1 MKKAFFILTAFFLLA
16 LAFHAAAQIPR
27 TLSYQGVLT
36 DNAGKPRPDGS
47 YSFTFRFYT
56 SLTGGTAIWSES
68 KSLSVKSGL
77 FSTVLGEQTPFGA
90 AVKFDQQYWLGIQV
104 GSDPEL
110 SPRIPLTSVGY
121 SFSSL
126 RADTA
131 RVSVASLADT
141 TWRHSGANIY
151 RLNGNVGIG
160 TTSPGAK
167 LDVVGNVDL
176 GDAGTDA
183 DYGLY
188 LIRGGGAGRQ
198 GQGRVVVRHSEQASY
213 SGSVTIE
220 PYWYNGSIYE
230 YKPNVLVVDATGNV
244 GIGTTT
250 PSEKL
255 DVVGNVGLGD
265 AGIDADFGLYMIR
278 GGGAGRQ
285 GQGRVVVRHSEQA
298 PYSGSVTIEPYW
310 YNGSVYEYR
319 RNVLVVD
326 ATGNVGI
333 GTTSPRAR
341 LDVAGDINLGNAE
354 RDADVSLDM
363 VRGGGAGRQ
372 GQGRVV
378 VRHSEQAPY
387 SGSITIEPRW
397 YNGSEYEYKR
407 NVLVV
412 DATGNVGI
420 GTSNPQYPLDV
431 NGRTRTSVLEITG
444 GGDLAEP
451 FEISDSQPIPK
462 GALVIID
469 EENPGQLKLSHQAYD
484 KRVAGVVSGAGGINP
499 GLTLTQEGVLEGGQN
514 VALSGRVYALAT
526 AANGPIKPG
535 DLLTT
540 SEIPGHAMKATDHER
555 AYGAVIGKAM
565 STLEGGEGLVLVLIQ
580 PH

>member
-444 GGDLAEP
+444 GSDLAEP
-451 FEISDSQPIPK
+451 FEISESQPIPK

-499 GLTLTQEGVLEGGQN
+499 GLTLTQEGVLQGGQN

-540 SEIPGHAMKATDHER
+540 SEIPGHAMKATDVSRSH
-555 AYGAVIGKAM
+555 GTIIGKAM
-565 STLEGGEGLVLVLIQ
+565 SSLEQGEGLVLVLVNLQ
-580 PH
+580 

>member
-1 MKKAFFILTAFFLLA
+1 
-16 LAFHAAAQIPR
+16 
-27 TLSYQGVLT
+27 
-36 DNAGKPRPDGS
+36 
-47 YSFTFRFYT
+47 
-56 SLTGGTAIWSES
+56 
-68 KSLSVKSGL
+68 
-77 FSTVLGEQTPFGA
+77 
-90 AVKFDQQYWLGIQV
+90 
-104 GSDPEL
+104 
-110 SPRIPLTSVGY
+110 
-121 SFSSL
+121 
-126 RADTA
+126 
-131 RVSVASLADT
+131 
-141 TWRHSGANIY
+141 
-151 RLNGNVGIG
+151 
-160 TTSPGAK
+160 
-167 LDVVGNVDL
+167 
-176 GDAGTDA
+176 
-183 DYGLY
+183 
-188 LIRGGGAGRQ
+188 
-198 GQGRVVVRHSEQASY
+198 VVRHSEQASY

-310 YNGSVYEYR
+310 YNGSVYEYK

-451 FEISDSQPIPK
+451 FEISESQPIPK

-499 GLTLTQEGVLEGGQN
+499 GLTLTQEGVLQGGQN

-540 SEIPGHAMKATDHER
+540 SEIPGHAMKATDVSRSH
-555 AYGAVIGKAM
+555 GTIIGKAM
-565 STLEGGEGLVLVLIQ
+565 SSLEQGEGLVLVLVNLQ
-580 PH
+580 